1 MTLFEAY
8 PNQITCNLKINPI
21 KYFIMDTYKIM
32 LVDDDPSHLE
42 YTARIVEKNFTQ
54 TPVCIEDSRKVLSTL
69 DTGDFCL
76 ILLDL
81 NMPHI
86 NGLDLLTDINFKFPE
101 IPVVIVTAAEDSETV
116 VSAVRQGAFD
126 YVTKASGKNRFI
138 AAVSKAIKHYFTM
151 KELDKLK
158 EEFFDPADHS
168 IISHRFVTNSSRMT
182 RIFGYMKN
190 IAPTPTPVLITGETG
205 VGKELIAEL
214 IYDMSGMKGRMIK
227 VNVSGLDD
235 TVFSDTLFGH
245 VKGAFTGADAMR
257 EGLVK
262 SAENGVLFLDEIG
275 DLQQGSQV
283 KLLRLL
289 QDNSYYPL
297 GSDSIRQI
305 NTKIVAATNRDLKKM
320 SETGEFR
327 KDLYYRLMFHNIT
340 IPPLRERKEDI
351 FPVTEHLLAEIA
363 EKYNIRKPSITAPAL
378 MLMTGY
384 DYPGNVRELEGILYD
399 MVAETYPE
407 TIDEKLIA
415 DYFRRKGLKLEI
427 QEEITGIADRL
438 DIDYRGS
445 FPTIKEVSD
454 HLIKMALDQAEGNIS
469 KAAQLLGINRQT
481 IYRHLSEQ

>member
-1 MTLFEAY
+1 M
-8 PNQITCNLKINPI
+8 N
-21 KYFIMDTYKIM
+21 TYRIM
-32 LVDDDPSHLE
+32 LVDDDQSHLE
-42 YTARIVEKNFTQ
+42 YTARIIEKSFTQ
-54 TPVCIEDSRKVLSTL
+54 KPVCINDSRKVLETL
-69 DTGDFCL
+69 KEGGFCL

-86 NGLDLLTDINFKFPE
+86 NGLELLTDINFRFPE
-101 IPVVIVTAAEDSETV
+101 IPVVIVTAAEGSETV

-126 YVTKASGKNRFI
+126 YVTKASGKNRLI
-138 AAVSKAIKHYFTM
+138 AAVSKAVKHYFTM

-158 EEFFDPADHS
+158 EEFLDPADHS
-168 IISHRFVTNSSRMT
+168 AISHKFVTNSSRMT
-182 RIFGYMKN
+182 RVFGYMKN

-214 IYDMSGMKGRMIK
+214 IYDMSGMKGRMVK

-245 VKGAFTGADAMR
+245 VKGAFTGADGMR

-275 DLQQGSQV
+275 DLEQSSQV

-297 GSDSIRQI
+297 GSDTVRQV
-305 NTKIVAATNRDLKKM
+305 NTKIVAATNRDLKAM

-327 KDLYYRLMFHNIT
+327 KDLYYRLMFHNII

-351 FPVTEHLLAEIA
+351 FPVTEHILTEIS
-363 EKYNIRKPSITAPAL
+363 EKYGIRKPAVTAAAL

-399 MVAETYPE
+399 MTAEARPE
-407 TIDEKLIA
+407 IIDDKLVA
-415 DYFRRKGLKLEI
+415 DYFRRKGLKLEMHG
-427 QEEITGIADRL
+427 EMPELADRVEIT
-438 DIDYRGS
+438 YRGP

-454 HLIKMALDQAEGNIS
+454 HLIQMALDEAEGNIS

>member
-1 MTLFEAY
+1 
-8 PNQITCNLKINPI
+8 
-21 KYFIMDTYKIM
+21 
-32 LVDDDPSHLE
+32 
-42 YTARIVEKNFTQ
+42 
-54 TPVCIEDSRKVLSTL
+54 
-69 DTGDFCL
+69 
-76 ILLDL
+76 
-81 NMPHI
+81 
-86 NGLDLLTDINFKFPE
+86 
-101 IPVVIVTAAEDSETV
+101 
-116 VSAVRQGAFD
+116 VRQGAFD
-126 YVTKASGKNRFI
+126 YVTKASGKNRLI
-138 AAVSKAIKHYFTM
+138 AAVSKAVKHYFTM

-158 EEFFDPADHS
+158 EEFLDPADHS
-168 IISHRFVTNSSRMT
+168 AISHKFVTNSSRMT
-182 RIFGYMKN
+182 RVFGYMKN

-214 IYDMSGMKGRMIK
+214 IYDMSGMKGRMVK

-245 VKGAFTGADAMR
+245 VKGAFTGADGMR

-275 DLQQGSQV
+275 DLEQSSQV

-297 GSDSIRQI
+297 GSDTVRQV
-305 NTKIVAATNRDLKKM
+305 NTKIVAATNRDLKAM

-351 FPVTEHLLAEIA
+351 FPVTEHILTEIS
-363 EKYNIRKPSITAPAL
+363 EKYGIRKPAVTAAAL

-399 MVAETYPE
+399 MTAEARPE
-407 TIDEKLIA
+407 IIDDKLVA
-415 DYFRRKGLKLEI
+415 DYFRRKGLKLEMHG
-427 QEEITGIADRL
+427 EMPELADRVEIT
-438 DIDYRGS
+438 YRGA

-454 HLIKMALDQAEGNIS
+454 HLIQMALDEAEGNIS

-481 IYRHLSEQ
+481 IYRHLSEH